1 MGWCYNMVKN
11 NSVLIKNIKGVREE
25 INKCLKLVCF
35 MEYGLQCTGVTTIRR
50 IFMQNMEIIKQWY

>member
-1 MGWCYNMVKN
+1 MVKN

-25 INKCLKLVCF
+25 INKYLKLVCF